1 MRKLTLFSITM
12 IRKLLTSLI
21 TAAFCMGIIFILQI
35 ITETEISS
43 VLEHLIGSL
52 LVFVV
57 LLISISV
64 VGSIVSM
71 FSDLITWKLSSPWRM
86 MVASLIHVGSAMAYV
101 FIWEKFDVKLEI
113 MFLTVALFFW
123 IIDEMF
129 RFFQDRLILL
139 IKRIYKMIFTHEA
152 ISNSMK
158 KL

>member
-43 VLEHLIGSL
+43 VLEHLMGSL

-57 LLISISV
+57 LLTSISV
-64 VGSIVSM
+64 VGSIVSL
-71 FSDLITWKLSSPWRM
+71 FSDLITWKLSSLWRM
-86 MVASLIHVGSAMAYV
+86 RVAFVIHVGLAMAYV
-101 FIWEKFDVKLEI
+101 FIWGKDVKFDI

-129 RFFQDRLILL
+129 LFFQNRLILL
-139 IKRIYKMIFTHEA
+139 IKRIYKIIFTHEA
-152 ISNSMK
+152 I
-158 KL
+158 